1 MKINARC
8 KPRAMALQAA
18 LALLAHLIS
27 AAALCAGA
35 AEPLVW
41 ERRPNRPAPAQFD
54 TYHGETLDFRCTFE
68 GFGAL
73 PFEGASDVR
82 LWYQTNGMGAA
93 WWSVP
98 ATVSSNVLA
107 AAWPPSADPGAG
119 RVSFFFGAPSNAYAQ
134 AQVRFRNSP
143 GPSPNNLDP
152 PDVLDWQ
159 AELAAVS
166 NALAAAIEAVATNLP
181 PGMTTND
188 VCAIVT
194 NMVDTWTVTVQSPG
208 YDYWMVD
215 QVDAT
220 FSISNVKWDGDI
232 VSFIGN
238 GRQISIVRDP
248 TYYEVVRDRD
258 VYLYVE
264 DANNQIQ
271 QGSYPNDW
279 VLIIGTTG
287 GYDNSFGSSFENVKN
302 NALGLAMAS
311 DLTNL
316 VSQADGKMGV
326 LNVGVNNAV
335 TGARAAAIGTN
346 NVASGSNAIAFGRD
360 NTANSAT
367 AIALGRSNTA
377 GGTFAMAT
385 GSGAVASNNYSFVW
399 NRSTTRYGSHG
410 TGTYNVNPQNG
421 IYGLYIGEQNLYEAM
436 VSAMTAKT
444 PATVSFVDE
453 DGNEESS
460 RTYPAIAV
468 ATSADVAPLQS
479 SVNTMWS
486 TLYGESVWLAV
497 TNYLRQI
504 AGTVP
509 SLRLWEVRDGVT
521 NMVYSSAEEIEH
533 VTTQRVDAAERR
545 LAAMMPRTAWGSYQ
559 STGEDNPS
567 SNAVTVINSPKIM
580 LTGGGEWY
588 RTIETG
594 GGSVW
599 VLKTSGLMTGG
610 GDTNGYFRVVDA
622 EGNAQIEIVKTA
634 DQIVD
639 AVASDVD
646 FDAAGNFTVT
656 FNASG
661 SSHPIVSCADDL
673 GDVFYE
679 EDGNGEI
686 NALGI
691 TVAWARNSSNLWTAT
706 LHQDER
712 APHLFVYGKVLMQG
726 SNLVR
731 NAAPTSLD
739 GGLYINSVRYRL
751 VPYTT
756 GGKTYLTL
764 EAW

>member
-1 MKINARC
+1 MKKHSNSREVGFGH
-8 KPRAMALQAA
+8 L
-18 LALLAHLIS
+18 LLATFFALF
-27 AAALCAGA
+27 AAQAG
-35 AEPLVW
+35 EPLVW

-54 TYHGETLDFRCTFE
+54 TYHGETLDFRCVFE

-73 PFEGASDVR
+73 PFEDASDVR

-119 RVSFFFGAPSNAYAQ
+119 RVNFFFGAPSNAYAQ

-166 NALAAAIEAVATNLP
+166 NALARSIEAVATNLP

-194 NMVDTWTVTVQSPG
+194 NSVSFYTSTEYDKYNTWG
-208 YDYWMVD
+208 ID
-215 QVDAT
+215 QDSAT
-220 FSISNVKWDGDI
+220 FRISDVEWIDPNTCNL
-232 VSFIGN
+232 IGN
-238 GRQISIVRDP
+238 GVAYTIDTLDDSSSQTICI
-248 TYYEVVRDRD
+248 DRKAT
-258 VYLYVE
+258 LYVYNAYSDIPAFSMPDQWGLYYGISE
-264 DANNQIQ
+264 
-271 QGSYPNDW
+271 
-279 VLIIGTTG
+279 TG
-287 GYDNSFGSSFENVKN
+287 FDNIATPLKLKTYNS
-302 NALGLAMAS
+302 LGFAMAS

-316 VSQADGKMGV
+316 VSRADGKMGV

-335 TGARAAAIGTN
+335 SGARAAAIGTN

-444 PATVSFVDE
+444 PATVSFLDD

-460 RTYPAIAV
+460 RTYPAIDV

-479 SVNTMWS
+479 SVNAMWS

-567 SNAVTVINSPKIM
+567 SNAVTVVNSPKIM

-599 VLKTSGLMTGG
+599 VLKTGGLMTGG

-679 EDGNGEI
+679 EDASGEI
-686 NALGI
+686 NTLGI
-691 TVAWARNSSNLWTAT
+691 TVAWEKNSANLWTAT

-712 APHLFVYGKVLMQG
+712 TPHLFVYGKVLMQG

-739 GGLYINSVRYRL
+739 GGLYINNTRYRL